1 MGKGRRGKLLIWA
14 ACPAGAG
21 SSTLIKLQAE
31 EAVRA
36 AGLESQVEF
45 EAISANYAKTE
56 GCDILVCTLN
66 LSDRFSK
73 ELSIPVVGIKNVM
86 SKQEYQNSLIPVI
99 HQLLGRDTKP

>member
-1 MGKGRRGKLLIWA
+1 MGKGKRGKLLIWA

-31 EAVRA
+31 EATRA
-36 AGLESQVEF
+36 AGLDSQVEF
-45 EAISANYAKTE
+45 EAISSNYAKTG

-86 SKQEYQNSLIPVI
+86 SKQEYQNNLIPVI
-99 HQLLGRDTKP
+99 QRLLGQDVKP

>member
-1 MGKGRRGKLLIWA
+1 MGKGKRGKLLIWA

-31 EAVRA
+31 EATRA
-36 AGLESQVEF
+36 AGLDRLVEF
-45 EAISANYAKTE
+45 EAISSNYAKTG

-86 SKQEYQNSLIPVI
+86 SKQEYQNNLIPVI
-99 HQLLGRDTKP
+99 QRLLGQDAKP